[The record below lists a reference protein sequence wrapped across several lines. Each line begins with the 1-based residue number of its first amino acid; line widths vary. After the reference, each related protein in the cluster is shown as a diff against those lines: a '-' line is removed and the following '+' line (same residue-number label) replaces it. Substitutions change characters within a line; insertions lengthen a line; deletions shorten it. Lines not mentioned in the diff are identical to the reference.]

1 MSGIFSAL
9 KTAISRSGSPDDLL
23 PPSNILLTQEELC
36 LACPDPC
43 HDHQQFPSYLKID
56 NTTPLLGS
64 TKPYSRH
71 VLIATGKSDWLSHI
85 DEENGTVAAA
95 LLSHMNKVS
104 PPFRILTTNT
114 SLTATHSTL
123 PGSTDVVVLPDNILV
138 SNVTTSNVAQFY
150 DLFLATPL
158 PSKADSALPDLK
170 GNTELVVTKNIY
182 TSMILLCSHRRRDKR
197 CGVTAPILAQE
208 FDHVL
213 RQRDIHEGEGGTALV
228 MVSHIGGKH
237 CLLLLYPAMS
247 PGISFTLSVPKR
259 PCAEF
264 VFHLSAHPQDTNL
277 LEILSCI
284 LMKAVE
290 EFGTEESTHVTV
302 RLL

>member
-9 KTAISRSGSPDDLL
+9 KTAISRSGSPDDSL

-228 MVSHIGGKH
+228 MVSHIGGHKFAGNIILYTNEGRRGIWYGRVNPCH
-237 CLLLLYPAMS
+237 CEAIVDQSLIGGKVIKELYRGSMTH
-247 PGISFTLSVPKR
+247 SFDDEKTS
-259 PCAEF
+259 AE
-264 VFHLSAHPQDTNL
+264 LQW
-277 LEILSCI
+277 
-284 LMKAVE
+284 
-290 EFGTEESTHVTV
+290 
-302 RLL
+302 